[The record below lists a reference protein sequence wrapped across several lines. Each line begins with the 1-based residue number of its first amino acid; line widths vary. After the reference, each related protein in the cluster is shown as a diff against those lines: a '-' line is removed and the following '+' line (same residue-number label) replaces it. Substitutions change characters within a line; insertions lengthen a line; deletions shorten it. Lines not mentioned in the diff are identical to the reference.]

1 MRHLDPAQTNLSTAI
16 TTRPGSFH
24 EAHSLYDGFG
34 RRKYLTRAERTAFLD
49 AARSEPDELTALCSV
64 LAYTGCRL
72 SEALATTPERI
83 DPDAGVI
90 VFETLK
96 RRRRGVFRSIPIPE
110 SLTAQLQALQ
120 GLAPGGELK
129 SGQPRRLW
137 RWSRTTAWRKIK
149 RVLRAAGVVGPH
161 ASPKGLRH
169 AFGVLGLQAGVPL
182 TSVSRWLGHARLS
195 TTAIYANAVGEE
207 ERALARKFWDGF

>member
-1 MRHLDPAQTNLSTAI
+1 MSHFDHSLVNLSTA
-16 TTRPGSFH
+16 TCNKAGSFH
-24 EAHSLYDGFG
+24 EAHSIFDSLGQ
-34 RRKYLTRAERTAFLD
+34 RKYLTRTERAAFLR
-49 AARSEPDELTALCSV
+49 AASRAPSKVRTLCTV

-83 DPDAGVI
+83 DTDAGVI

-96 RRRRGVFRSIPIPE
+96 RRRTGVFRSIPIPE
-110 SLTAQLQALQ
+110 NLAMQLRSLR
-120 GLAPGGELK
+120 GPAPG
-129 SGQPRRLW
+129 RRLW
-137 RWSRTTAWRKIK
+137 PWSRTTAWRRIK
-149 RVLRAAGVVGPH
+149 GVLGAAGVAGPH

-169 AFGVLGLQAGVPL
+169 AFGVLALQDGVPL

-207 ERALARKFWDGF
+207 DRAFARKFWSGF